1 MIIPLDEDEINESFP
16 MNNYISNFHRTTGA
30 DQEIIEDE
38 FERYNQIFSL
48 ESFQNSDKD
57 EELNDEEIYMN
68 KDNSKST
75 TIPLSKRTEHSKEDI
90 KINPKEKNKKKKI
103 IKDKKKK
110 KKKKKSI

>member
-1 MIIPLDEDEINESFP
+1 MTIPLDEDEINESFP

-38 FERYNQIFSL
+38 FERLYQIFSF
-48 ESFQNSDKD
+48 ESFHNSDKD
-57 EELNDEEIYMN
+57 EGLNDEEIYMN

-90 KINPKEKNKKKKI
+90 KINPKEKNKICKIYYPKDIKKNFKR
-103 IKDKKKK
+103 K
-110 KKKKKSI
+110 